1 MFNLW
6 KNVEDV
12 LFSFVFLSLLLN
24 LLFKMLILGIYL
36 VITGIPT
43 KLCFMSVMCNICL
56 KSFCKNLFCFIV
68 RVGIRNS

>member
-6 KNVEDV
+6 KNVEDE

-24 LLFKMLILGIYL
+24 LLYKIFILGIYL

-43 KLCFMSVMCNICL
+43 ILSFMSVMCNICL
-56 KSFCKNLFCFIV
+56 KICFV
-68 RVGIRNS
+68 PFFELE